1 MERQANDKP
10 LAGLAFQLPYP
21 PSVNHYYR
29 NVRGRTLISQEGR
42 IYRSRVAV
50 LATVCEPLAGSL
62 RLELDVHPPDRR
74 RRDLDNALKAVL
86 DSLQHAGVY
95 KDDFQICDL
104 HVRRLAVKAGGAV
117 AVRLTVL
124 ANADIP
130 R

>member
-1 MERQANDKP
+1 MDQQAHDKP

-42 IYRSRVAV
+42 NYRSHVGV
-50 LATVCEPLAGSL
+50 LATACEPLAGRL

-86 DSLQHAGVY
+86 DSLQHAGIY
-95 KDDFQICDL
+95 KDDFQIAEL
-104 HVRRLAVKAGGAV
+104 HVRRMAVKAGGAV
-117 AVRLTVL
+117 DVRLTVL
-124 ANADIP
+124 ANADAS